1 MHPAMGSAD
10 PMRPQEG
17 MNSYSQGDLQ
27 RMIRQV
33 SDLYTQTAEATA
45 KELED
50 ASSLSESGGENFK
63 VCRPNARSSTTFASN
78 THSELECCIV
88 AGGNQGQTS
97 SAQGVTWLQTF

>member
-1 MHPAMGSAD
+1 MHPAMGSTD

-63 VCRPNARSSTTFASN
+63 VSRTNATISTTFAST
-78 THSELECCIV
+78 THTELCCNV